1 MDGREED
8 TEMVTTRVDQRAGI
22 GEEKGRLRR
31 NLNQH

>member
-8 TEMVTTRVDQRAGI
+8 TEMVTTRADQRTGI